1 MSFNPAMSFMQ
12 GQQAGQAMKDR
23 RAEADEKRLRGLAAQ
38 LGEQSEAYKELMV
51 KNPEAA
57 MKLKQTFS
65 TDDGGAN
72 ALIDDA
78 HSFLYHIATDPSG
91 ASAMTLLNNRI
102 QNTPNWSGKTSKHSE
117 NLRNI
122 LATEGPEAAKAN
134 VENALAIMAGI
145 KGGGKDGRTS
155 NQKDWATF
163 QNLMSKAEDTGN
175 PKDKVKAERYGRGVG
190 FIRESEQE
198 KSDIKVTQKEREAMV
213 KANVVRKQGFIDS
226 GIEMATGAANIRRA
240 LTLLDEVETGGFDN
254 LALKARQLFGIEGAD
269 EGEVSSLMGKAVLSQ
284 LKPIFGAAFTAVE
297 GEKLATL
304 EAKFGRSSASN
315 KRLLNNALKIIDRA
329 ARRGIA
335 AAEDQEDFFTADE
348 IRGALAF
355 KLEDKAPQSSQQ
367 TGMSEQDKQALE
379 WARANANDPRAAA
392 ILQKMGV
399 K

>member
-1 MSFNPAMSFMQ
+1 MTFNPLANFMQ
-12 GQQAGQAMKDR
+12 GQQAGQAMQDR
-23 RAEADEKRLRGLAAQ
+23 RTDADEKRLRGLAAQ

-51 KNPEAA
+51 KNPESA

-65 TDDGGAN
+65 TDDGGLN
-72 ALIDDA
+72 ALIDD
-78 HSFLYHIATDPSG
+78 SMSLLYHLESDPSG
-91 ASAMTLLNNRI
+91 ASAREVIQNRIRNIPKFGGKNSKQSETLLN
-102 QNTPNWSGKTSKHSE
+102 
-117 NLRNI
+117 I
-122 LATEGPEAAKAN
+122 LDTQGPEALKAN
-134 VENALAIMAGI
+134 LNNVHTVMAGI
-145 KGGGKDGRTS
+145 KGDGKDGRTS
-155 NQKDWATF
+155 NQKDWTTF
-163 QNLMSKAEDTGN
+163 QDLMSRAEETGN

-213 KANVVRKQGFIDS
+213 KANVARKQGFIDS

-355 KLEDKAPQSSQQ
+355 NLKDKAPQSSQK
-367 TGMSEQDKQALE
+367 TGISEKDKQALE
-379 WARANANDPRAAA
+379 WARANSNDPRSTA
-392 ILQKMGV
+392 ILQKIGGQ
-399 K
+399 

>member
-1 MSFNPAMSFMQ
+1 
-12 GQQAGQAMKDR
+12 
-23 RAEADEKRLRGLAAQ
+23 
-38 LGEQSEAYKELMV
+38 
-51 KNPEAA
+51 

-65 TDDGGAN
+65 TDDGGLN
-72 ALIDDA
+72 AIIDD
-78 HSFLYHIATDPSG
+78 SMSILYHLESDPSG
-91 ASAMTLLNNRI
+91 ASAREVIQNRI
-102 QNTPNWSGKTSKHSE
+102 QNIPKFGGKNSKDSE
-117 NLRNI
+117 NLLNI
-122 LATEGPEAAKAN
+122 LDTQGPEALKAN
-134 VENALAIMAGI
+134 LNNVHKVMAGI
-145 KGGGKDGRTS
+145 KVGGKDGRTS